1 MYCRPAAQCRQFA
14 VAHGKRIGEEHQ
26 VEFAA
31 LGGLRQL
38 HVMLEIG
45 AGIDLRLRMQPG
57 GDVVAGRMKEGAK
70 LRHLV
75 GAIGSHWVTTP
86 ARRRGQ
92 PSATI
97 TTVRRTESRE

>member
-1 MYCRPAAQCRQFA
+1 
-14 VAHGKRIGEEHQ
+14 
-26 VEFAA
+26 
-31 LGGLRQL
+31 
-38 HVMLEIG
+38 
-45 AGIDLRLRMQPG
+45 MQPG